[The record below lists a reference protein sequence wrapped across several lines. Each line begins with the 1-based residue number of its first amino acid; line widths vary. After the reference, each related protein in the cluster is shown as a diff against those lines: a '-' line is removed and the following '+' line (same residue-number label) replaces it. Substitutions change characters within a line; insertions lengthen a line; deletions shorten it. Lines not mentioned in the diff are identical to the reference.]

1 MTGKR
6 GYIGGNFGLPH
17 RDFSY
22 DEAYGGEG
30 ERTTGVSNMLPG
42 SATEATAGGA
52 SGQLP
57 RVLSTWMPL
66 TPVRTDNGCMCT
78 HTFVDMRTIFSV
90 ACKIGLD
97 LMSGALTCM
106 DVRTDV
112 LPAEFDSCFDKPG
125 AFSHLRAATARLDED
140 EDTVAGSVVTECRF
154 DLTAAR
160 PLAPAEP
167 GDVCMWAGNSIHW

>member
-22 DEAYGGEG
+22 DEAYGSEG
-30 ERTTGVSNMLPG
+30 ERNNDVSNMLPDSAREGTVG
-42 SATEATAGGA
+42 SAG
-52 SGQLP
+52 GQLP

-78 HTFVDMRTIFSV
+78 HIIIVVMGTILIFM
-90 ACKIGLD
+90 CKLD
-97 LMSGALTCM
+97 LMLGALICM

-112 LPAEFDSCFDKPG
+112 VPAEFDSCFDKSG
-125 AFSHLRAATARLDED
+125 AFSHLRAATARADED
-140 EDTVAGSVVTECRF
+140 EDTVAASVVTECRF

-160 PLAPAEP
+160 PLAPVEP
-167 GDVCMWAGNSIHW
+167 GEVCMWAGNSIHW